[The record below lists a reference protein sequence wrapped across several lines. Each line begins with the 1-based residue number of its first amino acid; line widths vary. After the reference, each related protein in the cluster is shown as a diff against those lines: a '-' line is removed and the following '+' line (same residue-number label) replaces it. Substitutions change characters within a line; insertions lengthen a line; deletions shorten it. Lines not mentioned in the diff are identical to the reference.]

1 MSCFANCA
9 DAPLA
14 AEAGLSAPPPAG
26 EDPWRTFEEV
36 MAVVEALCPEWPQR
50 PTFPQ
55 DAKFLL

>member
-1 MSCFANCA
+1 M
-9 DAPLA
+9 
-14 AEAGLSAPPPAG
+14 SAPPPAG
-26 EDPWRTFEEV
+26 EDPWRTFEEL